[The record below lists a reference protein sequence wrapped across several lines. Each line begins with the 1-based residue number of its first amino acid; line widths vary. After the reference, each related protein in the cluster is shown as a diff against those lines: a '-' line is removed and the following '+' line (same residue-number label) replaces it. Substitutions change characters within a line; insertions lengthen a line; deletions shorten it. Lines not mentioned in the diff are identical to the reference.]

1 MLSLQ
6 EDRPMKTG
14 MLWFDNDPKADLAT
28 KIARAADYY
37 QRKYGQKPSICFVH
51 PTMLTGTPARSHDI
65 EVRPNRQ
72 VLPNH
77 LWMGLQDS
85 MSTAS

>member
-1 MLSLQ
+1 
-6 EDRPMKTG
+6 MKTG

-37 QRKYGQKPSICFVH
+37 QHKYGQRPDLCFVH
-51 PTMLTGTPARSHDI
+51 PTMLGNGVHSQGI
-65 EVRPNRQ
+65 EVKPNRQ

-77 LWMGLQDS
+77 LWMGIHEQ
-85 MSTAS
+85 ARV

>member
-1 MLSLQ
+1 
-6 EDRPMKTG
+6 MKTG
-14 MLWFDNDPKADLAT
+14 MLWFDNDVKTDLAT

-37 QRKYGQKPSICFVH
+37 LRKYGQKPSICFVH
-51 PTMLTGTPARSHDI
+51 PTMLNGGSSREMGI

-85 MSTAS
+85 IQAAI